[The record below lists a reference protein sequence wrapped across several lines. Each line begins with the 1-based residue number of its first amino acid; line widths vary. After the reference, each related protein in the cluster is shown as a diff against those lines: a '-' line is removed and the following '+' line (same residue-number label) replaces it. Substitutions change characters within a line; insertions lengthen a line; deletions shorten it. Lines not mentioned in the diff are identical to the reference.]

1 MYLVLNH
8 NGSSAMSQV
17 LNKKIVAAGAI
28 GNVLEWYDFAVY
40 GYFASSIGRVFFPK
54 EDPIA
59 QLLFAFGVFAI
70 GYLMRPLGGMLIGN
84 IGDRVGRKQA
94 LSVSVAAMAI
104 PTFIVGI
111 LPGYDAIG
119 LAAPIL
125 LTLCRMLQGLS
136 VGGEYTTSIVF
147 MVENAPA
154 KKRGIAGAFA
164 GCGSVIGILLG
175 SATGTALAALMP
187 PESLDSWGWRIPF
200 LLGLV
205 IGFVGLLLRRNIEE
219 KTNAIVKQKQP
230 LIETLQNHR
239 PLLAR
244 LAGLS
249 VFNAVAFYLLFVYVV
264 SWLQLEDK
272 VSQEIS
278 LQINTISMLLLI
290 PVMIASGALS
300 DRIGRKPLLICT
312 LAAAIFLA
320 YPLFNGMYHHSQMIV
335 QLCQLGF
342 SLLIGIY
349 LGSSPA
355 FMVESAPAHVRSTS
369 IALGYN
375 LILGIVGGL
384 TPLTATWLV
393 HRTQSGVAP
402 AFMIIAAALIS
413 LTTILLMRETYKE
426 SL

>member
-1 MYLVLNH
+1 
-8 NGSSAMSQV
+8 
-17 LNKKIVAAGAI
+17 
-28 GNVLEWYDFAVY
+28 
-40 GYFASSIGRVFFPK
+40 
-54 EDPIA
+54 
-59 QLLFAFGVFAI
+59 
-70 GYLMRPLGGMLIGN
+70 
-84 IGDRVGRKQA
+84 
-94 LSVSVAAMAI
+94 
-104 PTFIVGI
+104 
-111 LPGYDAIG
+111 
-119 LAAPIL
+119 
-125 LTLCRMLQGLS
+125 
-136 VGGEYTTSIVF
+136 

>member
-1 MYLVLNH
+1 MP
-8 NGSSAMSQV
+8 QV
-17 LNKKIVAAGAI
+17 FNKKIVAAGAI

-40 GYFASSIGRVFFPK
+40 GYFATSIGRVFFPK

-59 QLLFAFGVFAI
+59 QLLFAFGIFAI
-70 GYLMRPLGGMLIGN
+70 GFLMRPLGGIVIGN
-84 IGDRVGRKQA
+84 IGDRIGRKQA

-104 PTFIVGI
+104 ATFIVGI

-125 LTLCRMLQGLS
+125 LTICRMLQGLS

-147 MVENAPA
+147 MVENASPNR
-154 KKRGIAGAFA
+154 RGLTAALA

-175 SATGTALAALMP
+175 SATGTALTALMP
-187 PESLDSWGWRIPF
+187 LEILDSWGWRIPF

-205 IGFVGLLLRRNIEE
+205 IGVVGLLLRRNIE
-219 KTNAIVKQKQP
+219 VKNEVTVEPKQP
-230 LIETLQNHR
+230 IIETIECYR

-249 VFNAVAFYLLFVYVV
+249 IFNAVTFYLIFVYLV

-272 VSQEIS
+272 MRQEVSLE
-278 LQINTISMLLLI
+278 INTISMIIVI
-290 PVMIASGALS
+290 PIMIAAGALS
-300 DRIGRKPLLICT
+300 DRIGRKPLLIGT
-312 LAAAIFLA
+312 VIATIFFA
-320 YPLFNGMYHHSQMIV
+320 YPLFNGMHHQSQELV

-342 SLLIGIY
+342 AVLIGIY

-355 FMVESAPAHVRSTS
+355 LMVETAPAHIRTTS
-369 IALGYN
+369 VALGYN
-375 LILGIVGGL
+375 LSLGIVGGL

-393 HRTQSGVAP
+393 NQTHSAVAP

-413 LTTILLMRETYKE
+413 FVTILFMKETYKQN
-426 SL
+426 L

>member
-1 MYLVLNH
+1 
-8 NGSSAMSQV
+8 MSQSI
-17 LNKKIVAAGAI
+17 NKKTVAAGAI

-40 GYFASSIGRVFFPK
+40 GYFATAIGRVFFPK

-70 GYLMRPLGGMLIGN
+70 GYLMRPLGGMVIGN
-84 IGDRVGRKQA
+84 IGDRIGRKQA

-104 PTFIVGI
+104 PTFVVGI

-125 LTLCRMLQGLS
+125 LTICRMLQGLS

-147 MVENAPA
+147 MVENAPS
-154 KKRGIAGAFA
+154 KKRGLAGALA
-164 GCGSVIGILLG
+164 GSGAVLGILLG
-175 SATGTALAALMP
+175 SATGTALAALMS

-205 IGFVGLLLRRNIEE
+205 IGVVGLLLRRNIE
-219 KTNAIVKQKQP
+219 VKNEVTPDQKQP
-230 LIETLQNHR
+230 IIETIESYR

-249 VFNAVAFYLLFVYVV
+249 VFNAVTFYLIFVYLV

-272 VSQEIS
+272 MRQEVS
-278 LQINTISMLLLI
+278 LQINTISMMVVI
-290 PVMIASGALS
+290 PIMIAVGALS
-300 DRIGRKPLLICT
+300 DRIGRKPLLLGTVI
-312 LAAAIFLA
+312 AAIFLA
-320 YPLFNGMYHHSQMIV
+320 YPLFNGMHHSSQVLV

-342 SLLIGIY
+342 AVIIGIY

-355 FMVESAPAHVRSTS
+355 FMVETAPAHIRSTS
-369 IALGYN
+369 VALGYN
-375 LILGIVGGL
+375 LTLGIVGGL

-393 HRTQSGVAP
+393 HQTHSAVAP

-413 LTTILLMRETYKE
+413 FITLMFMKETYKQN
-426 SL
+426 L

>member
-1 MYLVLNH
+1 
-8 NGSSAMSQV
+8 MSQSI
-17 LNKKIVAAGAI
+17 NKKTVAAGAI

-40 GYFASSIGRVFFPK
+40 GYFATAIGRVFFPK

-70 GYLMRPLGGMLIGN
+70 GYLMRPLGGMVIGN
-84 IGDRVGRKQA
+84 IGDRIGRKQA

-104 PTFIVGI
+104 PTFVVGI

-125 LTLCRMLQGLS
+125 LTICRMLQGLS

-147 MVENAPA
+147 MVENAPS
-154 KKRGIAGAFA
+154 KKRGLAGALA
-164 GCGSVIGILLG
+164 GSGAVVGILLG
-175 SATGTALAALMP
+175 SATGTALAALMS

-205 IGFVGLLLRRNIEE
+205 IGVVGLLLRRNIE
-219 KTNAIVKQKQP
+219 VKNEVTPDQKQP
-230 LIETLQNHR
+230 IIETIESYR

-249 VFNAVAFYLLFVYVV
+249 VFNAVSFYLIFVYLV

-272 VSQEIS
+272 MRQEVS
-278 LQINTISMLLLI
+278 LQINTISMMVVI
-290 PVMIASGALS
+290 PIMIAAGALS
-300 DRIGRKPLLICT
+300 DRIGRKPLLLGTVI
-312 LAAAIFLA
+312 AAIFLA
-320 YPLFNGMYHHSQMIV
+320 YPLFNGMHHSSQVLV

-342 SLLIGIY
+342 AVIIGIY

-355 FMVESAPAHVRSTS
+355 FMVETAPAHIRSTS

-375 LILGIVGGL
+375 LTLGIVGGL

-393 HRTQSGVAP
+393 HQTHSAVAP

-413 LTTILLMRETYKE
+413 FITLMFMKETYKQN
-426 SL
+426 L

>member
-1 MYLVLNH
+1 
-8 NGSSAMSQV
+8 MSQNI
-17 LNKKIVAAGAI
+17 NKKTVAAGAI

-40 GYFASSIGRVFFPK
+40 GYFATAIGRVFFPK

-70 GYLMRPLGGMLIGN
+70 GYLMRPLGGMVIGN
-84 IGDRVGRKQA
+84 IGDRIGRKQA

-104 PTFIVGI
+104 PTFVVGI
-111 LPGYDAIG
+111 LPGYDTIG

-125 LTLCRMLQGLS
+125 LTICRMLQGLS

-147 MVENAPA
+147 MVENAPS
-154 KKRGIAGAFA
+154 KKRGLAGALA
-164 GCGSVIGILLG
+164 GSGAVVGILLG
-175 SATGTALAALMP
+175 SATGTALAALMS

-205 IGFVGLLLRRNIEE
+205 IGVVGLLLRRNIE
-219 KTNAIVKQKQP
+219 VKNEVTPDQKQP
-230 LIETLQNHR
+230 IIETIESYR

-249 VFNAVAFYLLFVYVV
+249 VFNAVTFYLIFVYLV

-272 VSQEIS
+272 MRQEVS
-278 LQINTISMLLLI
+278 LQINTISMMVVI
-290 PVMIASGALS
+290 PIMIAAGALS
-300 DRIGRKPLLICT
+300 DRIGRKPLLLGTVI
-312 LAAAIFLA
+312 AAIFLA
-320 YPLFNGMYHHSQMIV
+320 YPLFNGMHHSSQVLV

-342 SLLIGIY
+342 AVIIGIY

-355 FMVESAPAHVRSTS
+355 FMVETAPAHIRSTS

-375 LILGIVGGL
+375 LTLGIVGGL

-393 HRTQSGVAP
+393 HQTHSAVAP

-413 LTTILLMRETYKE
+413 FITLMFMKETYKQN
-426 SL
+426 L

>member
-1 MYLVLNH
+1 MKTQ
-8 NGSSAMSQV
+8 G
-17 LNKKIVAAGAI
+17 LNKKMIAAGAI

-40 GYFASSIGRVFFPK
+40 GYFATSIGRVFFPK

-70 GYLMRPLGGMLIGN
+70 GYLMRPLGGMLIGH
-84 IGDRVGRKQA
+84 IGDRVGRKEA

-111 LPGYDAIG
+111 LPGYEAIG

-154 KKRGIAGAFA
+154 NRRGLAGALA
-164 GCGSVIGILLG
+164 CCGATLGILLG
-175 SATGTALAALMP
+175 SATGAALAAIMS

-200 LLGLV
+200 LFGLV
-205 IGFVGLLLRRNIEE
+205 IGFIGLLLRRNLEVRTE
-219 KTNAIVKQKQP
+219 SVGEQKHP
-230 LIETLQNHR
+230 LTEILQSHR
-239 PLLAR
+239 PLLAK

-249 VFNAVAFYLLFVYVV
+249 VFTAVSFYLIFVYLV
-264 SWLQLEDK
+264 SWLQLVDK
-272 VSQEIS
+272 MGQAIS
-278 LQINTISMLLLI
+278 LEINTISMVALL
-290 PVMIASGALS
+290 PVTIAAGALS
-300 DRIGRKPLLICT
+300 DRIGRKPLLIGT
-312 LAAAIFLA
+312 VAATIFLA
-320 YPLFNGMYHHSQMIV
+320 YPLFHGMYHQSQIVV

-342 SLLIGIY
+342 SLLVGIC
-349 LGSSPA
+349 LGVSPA
-355 FMVESAPAHVRSTS
+355 FMAETAPAHVRSTS
-369 IALGYN
+369 LALGYN
-375 LILGIVGGL
+375 LTVGIVGGL

-393 HRTQSGVAP
+393 NRTHSGIAP
-402 AFMIIAAALIS
+402 VFMIIAAGLIS
-413 LTTILLMRETYKE
+413 FVTLLFMRETYKK

>member
-1 MYLVLNH
+1 
-8 NGSSAMSQV
+8 MSQSI
-17 LNKKIVAAGAI
+17 NKKTVAAGAI

-40 GYFASSIGRVFFPK
+40 GYFATAIGRIFFPK

-70 GYLMRPLGGMLIGN
+70 GYLMRPLGGMVIGN
-84 IGDRVGRKQA
+84 IGDRIGRKQA

-104 PTFIVGI
+104 PTFVVGI
-111 LPGYDAIG
+111 LPGYDTIG

-125 LTLCRMLQGLS
+125 LTICRMLQGLS

-147 MVENAPA
+147 MVENAPS
-154 KKRGIAGAFA
+154 KKRGLAGALA
-164 GCGSVIGILLG
+164 GSGAVVGILLG
-175 SATGTALAALMP
+175 SATGTALAALMS

-205 IGFVGLLLRRNIEE
+205 IGVVGLLLRRNIE
-219 KTNAIVKQKQP
+219 VKNEVKPDQKQP
-230 LIETLQNHR
+230 IIETIESYR

-249 VFNAVAFYLLFVYVV
+249 VFNAVTFYLIFVYLV

-272 VSQEIS
+272 MRQEVS
-278 LQINTISMLLLI
+278 LQINTISMMVVI
-290 PVMIASGALS
+290 PIMIAAGALS
-300 DRIGRKPLLICT
+300 DRIGRKPLLLGTVI
-312 LAAAIFLA
+312 AAIFLA
-320 YPLFNGMYHHSQMIV
+320 YPLFNGMHHSSQVLV

-342 SLLIGIY
+342 AVIIGIY

-355 FMVESAPAHVRSTS
+355 FMVETAPAHIRSTS

-375 LILGIVGGL
+375 LTLGIVGGL

-393 HRTQSGVAP
+393 HQTHSAVAP

-413 LTTILLMRETYKE
+413 FISLLFMKETYKQN
-426 SL
+426 L

>member
-1 MYLVLNH
+1 
-8 NGSSAMSQV
+8 MSQSI
-17 LNKKIVAAGAI
+17 NKKTVAAGAI

-40 GYFASSIGRVFFPK
+40 GYFATAIGRVFFPK

-70 GYLMRPLGGMLIGN
+70 GYLMRPLGGMVIGN
-84 IGDRVGRKQA
+84 IGDRIGRKQA

-104 PTFIVGI
+104 PTFVVGI
-111 LPGYDAIG
+111 LPGYDTIG

-125 LTLCRMLQGLS
+125 LTICRMLQGLS

-147 MVENAPA
+147 MVENAPS
-154 KKRGIAGAFA
+154 KKRGLAGALA
-164 GCGSVIGILLG
+164 GSGAVVGILLG
-175 SATGTALAALMP
+175 SATGTALVALMS

-205 IGFVGLLLRRNIEE
+205 IGVVGLLLRRNIE
-219 KTNAIVKQKQP
+219 VKNEVTPDQKQP
-230 LIETLQNHR
+230 IIETIESYR

-249 VFNAVAFYLLFVYVV
+249 FFNAVTFYLIFVYLV

-272 VSQEIS
+272 MGQEVS
-278 LQINTISMLLLI
+278 LQINTISMMVVI
-290 PVMIASGALS
+290 PIMIAAGALS
-300 DRIGRKPLLICT
+300 DRIGRKPLLLGTVI
-312 LAAAIFLA
+312 AAIFLA
-320 YPLFNGMYHHSQMIV
+320 YPLFNGMHHSSQVLV

-342 SLLIGIY
+342 AVIIGIY

-355 FMVESAPAHVRSTS
+355 FMVETAPAHIRSTS
-369 IALGYN
+369 VALGYN
-375 LILGIVGGL
+375 LTLGIVGGL

-393 HRTQSGVAP
+393 HQTHSAVAP

-413 LTTILLMRETYKE
+413 FITLMFMKETYKQN
-426 SL
+426 L